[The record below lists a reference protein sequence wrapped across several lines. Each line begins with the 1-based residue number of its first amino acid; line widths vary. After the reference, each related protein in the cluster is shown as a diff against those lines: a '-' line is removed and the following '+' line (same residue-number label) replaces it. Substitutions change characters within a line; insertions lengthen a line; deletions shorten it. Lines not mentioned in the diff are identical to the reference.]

1 MSLKNT
7 LLRALAAAALVH
19 AALWAPTVAQA
30 QNNSRE
36 AAEAVRKHRA
46 EQGGAQRATPPA
58 EPTKP
63 KSGSWRGDAYR
74 VGGDPNADPR
84 ASLKSCLDNSGMN
97 MGARDRCM
105 RQHCQGRWGEGDCP
119 RQGGDVI
126 DRSGANDRTPL
137 GRCLK
142 DAGANPFKRDAC
154 GWRHCNNKWDTPEC
168 AAVKPRGTPSAQ

>member
-1 MSLKNT
+1 MPPLT
-7 LLRALAAAALVH
+7 TPWARVAAILLVAHMAWIAT
-19 AALWAPTVAQA
+19 PAQA
-30 QNNSRE
+30 ENSRE
-36 AAEAVRKHRA
+36 AIEAVRKHRA
-46 EQGGAQRATPPA
+46 EAGQAQATPDGAHRAGATGKTATNRPFG
-58 EPTKP
+58 P
-63 KSGSWRGDAYR
+63 S
-74 VGGDPNADPR
+74 ADPT
-84 ASLKSCLDNSGMN
+84 ANPNLNLKSCMDHAGLSFTG
-97 MGARDRCM
+97 RDRCF